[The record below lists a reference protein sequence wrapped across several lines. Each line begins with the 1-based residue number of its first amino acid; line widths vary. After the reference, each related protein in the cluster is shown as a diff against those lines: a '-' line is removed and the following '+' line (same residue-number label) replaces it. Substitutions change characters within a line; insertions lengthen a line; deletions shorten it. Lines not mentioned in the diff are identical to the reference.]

1 MASKAAP
8 ERNKK
13 GAGLPI
19 GDFRVDAAELS
30 PVAFEERHGSGF
42 LLLSAAG
49 MKNVVGASSTELL
62 LFAEE
67 KEDAAERT
75 AGLAVSV
82 FPVRAASTSHTHL
95 ITVGRTSK
103 NDLTFPDISVS
114 RFHAFIK
121 HGPNG
126 EHQIIDAGSSNGTTV
141 NGFSVCTKQ
150 AGPPTNLKS
159 GDSIRFGQVDTT
171 FLDARA
177 LRSFVLKFDD

>member
-1 MASKAAP
+1 VVSKGTAEQSRA
-8 ERNKK
+8 

-19 GDFRVDAAELS
+19 ADFRVDAAGLS
-30 PVAFEERHGSGF
+30 PAAFEQRHGSGF
-42 LLLSAAG
+42 LLLSTAG
-49 MKNVVGASSTELL
+49 MKNVLGGSSTELL

-82 FPVRAASTSHTHL
+82 YPVRAASASHTHL

-121 HGPNG
+121 RGPNG
-126 EHQIIDAGSSNGTTV
+126 EYQIIDAGSSNGTSV

-150 AGPPTNLKS
+150 AGPPTNLKN
-159 GDSIRFGQVDTT
+159 GDNIRFGQVDTT
-171 FLDARA
+171 FLDASA
-177 LRSFVLKFDD
+177 LQSFVLKFDD